1 MSGSRQVP
9 FVTDQYYHVFN
20 RGVAKQPTF
29 TTEQD
34 YLQAR
39 LAIQFYQYID
49 PPIKLSRYKTLPK
62 DEKLNLLQELETR
75 DKIVDIVSFVFMPN
89 HWHFLLKQNTDNG
102 ITRFI
107 SQFSN
112 SYTKYFNTKHARVG
126 HLFQGIFKS
135 VEIESEE
142 QLLHVS
148 RYIHLNPYGSGLV
161 TKDRLKDYPWSS
173 YPDYL
178 IGNSNLVEMSSI
190 LHNFKSKRFSYENF
204 VLDHSDYA
212 RELEYIK
219 HLTIDID

>member
-9 FVTDQYYHVFN
+9 FTTDQYYHVFN

-29 TTEQD
+29 TTNQD
-34 YLQAR
+34 YLQAK
-39 LAIQFYQYID
+39 LAIQFYQYVN
-49 PPIKLSRYKTLPK
+49 PPIKLSRYKTLSK
-62 DEKLNLLQELETR
+62 DDKVDVLRELEAQE
-75 DKIVDIVSFVFMPN
+75 KIVDIVAYVFMQN

-102 ITRFI
+102 ITKFI

-112 SYTKYFNTKHARVG
+112 SYTKYFNTKHSRVG
-126 HLFQGIFKS
+126 HLFQGVFKS

-148 RYIHLNPYGSGLV
+148 RYIHLNPYVSGLV
-161 TKDRLKDYPWSS
+161 TKDQLKNYPWSS
-173 YPDYL
+173 YPDFL
-178 IGNSNLVEMSSI
+178 GGSSDLVNVSLVTSR
-190 LHNFKSKRFSYENF
+190 FKSNKFSYENF

-219 HLTIDID
+219 HLTIDIE

>member
-9 FVTDQYYHVFN
+9 FTTDQYYHVFN

-29 TTEQD
+29 SNEQD
-34 YLQAR
+34 YLQAK
-39 LAIQFYQYID
+39 LAIQFYQYVD

-62 DEKLNLLQELETR
+62 DEKLEVLQELETQ
-75 DKIVDIVSFVFMPN
+75 DKIVDIVAFVFMPN
-89 HWHFLLKQNTDNG
+89 HWHFLLRQSVDNG
-102 ITRFI
+102 ITKFI

-112 SYTKYFNTKHARVG
+112 SYTKYFNTNHSRIG

-142 QLLHVS
+142 QLLHVT
-148 RYIHLNPYGSGLV
+148 RYIHLNPYVSNIV
-161 TKDRLKDYPWSS
+161 TKDQLKNYPWSS

-178 IGNSNLVEMSSI
+178 KGDSNLVNMNSI
-190 LHNFKSKRFSYENF
+190 KYRFNGDRFSYENF

-219 HLTIDID
+219 HLTIDIE